1 MNHVYRAKAKH
12 HDKLQ
17 LCVTACHCAEQPAFK
32 HMLSAT
38 QKNGQKADAVKYG
51 NFILLVQFFWN
62 VNLCHW
68 TSHS

>member
-1 MNHVYRAKAKH
+1 MFIEQRQKH
-12 HDKLQ
+12 LDKLQ
-17 LCVTACHCAEQPAFK
+17 LFVIACHCAEQPAFK

-38 QKNGQKADAVKYG
+38 HNNGQEADAVQYG
-51 NFILLVQFFWN
+51 NFILIVHFLWN